1 MVHCK
6 YEIVKEQLPLCG
18 VKKIKGKKD
27 FVFFAGGG
35 KRIRTAD
42 HLVANQALSQLSYT
56 PKITISKSEI
66 RNLFVC
72 FEIRYSNFELVFLGG
87 PR

>member
-1 MVHCK
+1 MDFRFFLL
-6 YEIVKEQLPLCG
+6 LP
-18 VKKIKGKKD
+18 
-27 FVFFAGGG
+27 FAFFAGGG

-56 PKITISKSEI
+56 PKNLLRVLGCGFRILT
-66 RNLFVC
+66 RNSQLLF
-72 FEIRYSNFELVFLGG
+72 GG

>member
-1 MVHCK
+1 MVKAFTPYFLLLTFHDL
-6 YEIVKEQLPLCG
+6 YS
-18 VKKIKGKKD
+18 
-27 FVFFAGGG
+27 GGG

-56 PKITISKSEI
+56 PNKKTILKSETL
-66 RNLFVC
+66 NPKLFC
-72 FEIRYSNFELVFLGG
+72 FEIQYSNFEFFFLGG

>member
-1 MVHCK
+1 MGLIRLK
-6 YEIVKEQLPLCG
+6 GLIL
-18 VKKIKGKKD
+18 KILY
-27 FVFFAGGG
+27 AGGG

-56 PKITISKSEI
+56 PKKTVMHFGVRVSA
-66 RNLFVC
+66 RNAPPGTLIF
-72 FEIRYSNFELVFLGG
+72 FGG